1 MKDNKRFYSIY
12 HQVCSD
18 AQKAYQ
24 YKQIDM
30 CYQLIQTAASIAY
43 SYNQFFF
50 DEKLESL
57 LKRNTEL
64 LYNTNQSSIPDK
76 TLQTTNKKVIFMDT
90 SGLDNRGLTQQYI
103 RALIALN
110 YSFLYIYIDGQT
122 NGLTNNPKTIE
133 EIKKYPKAK
142 IAVFSKDTK
151 YSHKIKKIT
160 QIIQEYN
167 PESILLHLMP
177 WDVVSLSV
185 IHQLKHIKSYNIN
198 LTDEAFWL
206 GASFIDYN
214 IEFRNY
220 GYTISL
226 EQRKLKQEQLLY
238 LPYNPIIPS
247 DQKDFQGFPSNIP
260 TDKLKIFTGG
270 NFYKIFDEKNSFFK
284 LMDAILQA
292 NVNSVILI
300 AGHGNLK
307 ELYKRIQT
315 MSNKN
320 RVFYIGIRK
329 DINEVFKQ
337 TDIYL
342 STYPISG
349 ALMAQYAATNAK
361 PIIAYTEEQL
371 IDNKLEEVICH
382 KIHTQISFYDF
393 DSTIQYSRDLC
404 NDDEKRKKEGILL
417 QNAITTENE
426 FNIGLNQILKKA
438 PSIILK
444 QDKIDYKYISQIYL
458 SLRKDSFKDIITL
471 LLKSYKCKFI
481 LKFPYLILYIPAYIV
496 QKARNLIKNK

>member
-1 MKDNKRFYSIY
+1 MKDNKRFYKIY

-24 YKQIDM
+24 YKQIDI

-43 SYNQFFF
+43 SYNQFFY

-64 LYNTNQSSIPDK
+64 LYSTNKNTISDK
-76 TLQTTNKKVIFMDT
+76 TLQTTNKRVIFIDT
-90 SGLDNRGLTQQYI
+90 NGLDNRGLTQQYI

-122 NGLTNNPKTIE
+122 NGTTNNPKTIE
-133 EIKKYPKAK
+133 EIKKYPKAQL
-142 IAVFSKDTK
+142 AVFSKETK
-151 YSHKIKKIT
+151 YSNKIKRIT

-167 PESILLHLMP
+167 PGSILLHLMP

-238 LPYNPIIPS
+238 LPYYPIIPS

-270 NFYKIFDEKNSFFK
+270 KN
-284 LMDAILQA
+284 D
-292 NVNSVILI
+292 
-300 AGHGNLK
+300 
-307 ELYKRIQT
+307 RDT
-315 MSNKN
+315 
-320 RVFYIGIRK
+320 K
-329 DINEVFKQ
+329 DK
-337 TDIYL
+337 
-342 STYPISG
+342 
-349 ALMAQYAATNAK
+349 
-361 PIIAYTEEQL
+361 
-371 IDNKLEEVICH
+371 
-382 KIHTQISFYDF
+382 
-393 DSTIQYSRDLC
+393 
-404 NDDEKRKKEGILL
+404 
-417 QNAITTENE
+417 
-426 FNIGLNQILKKA
+426 
-438 PSIILK
+438 
-444 QDKIDYKYISQIYL
+444 
-458 SLRKDSFKDIITL
+458 
-471 LLKSYKCKFI
+471 
-481 LKFPYLILYIPAYIV
+481 
-496 QKARNLIKNK
+496 